1 MSWFTL
7 KNGEQLYYE
16 DIGNGPET
24 LVMMHGWTS
33 SHDIFEEPV
42 SKLKDKA
49 RCIIYDHRGHGGS
62 RGANHER
69 PSMETLAGD
78 LNEIIQ
84 GLSLSGITLLGWSM
98 GAGVVMNYVRLY
110 GCDALKQIVLCDMTP
125 KQINDEDWDL
135 GLYQGSYT
143 REEMERDAEKD
154 FFTLYREFAVGAV
167 PKLKKMPGF
176 LLKKPLKQRLDA
188 CDEEVLRSL
197 SASMKAQDN
206 RDAVGLITVPVTYFY
221 ADPGS
226 LFSPKLADWY
236 RDHVKTPFQAVP
248 FPGSDHMLVTND
260 PDRFTENVAKLLNNN
275 PEEADDCSC
284 QNGRPGGEKKM
295 MTLTEAIDARHSVRV
310 YKTDPIPA
318 EIRSRLDE
326 FVGECN
332 QEGNLHIF
340 IRYDDPSGFDS
351 KLAHYGS
358 FRNVQNYI
366 VLSGKQDDDFDFRC
380 GYYGE
385 KIVLFAQQLGLNT
398 CWVALTFSK
407 KKVKE
412 IIAPGD
418 TLCMVIALGYG
429 ETQGRSRKSKTVE
442 DVTAGKGTMP
452 EWFRD
457 GVEAALKA
465 PTATNQ
471 QKFVFGKKDGEPAV
485 KVNGFGPYTK
495 VDCGIAAYHF
505 EIGSGR
511 KVRPI

>member
-1 MSWFTL
+1 MAFFAL

-24 LVMMHGWTS
+24 LIMMHGWTS
-33 SHDIFEEPV
+33 SHDIFAEPV

-49 RCIIYDHRGHGGS
+49 RCIIYDHRGHGKS
-62 RGANHER
+62 KEANHER

-84 GLSLSGITLLGWSM
+84 GLSLSNVSLLGWSM
-98 GAGVVMNYVRLY
+98 GAGVVLNYVRLY
-110 GCDALKQIVLCDMTP
+110 GCDALKQIILCDMTP
-125 KQINDEDWDL
+125 KQLNDEEWKL
-135 GLYQGSYT
+135 GLYQGAYT
-143 REEMERDAEKD
+143 KEDMERDAGND
-154 FFTLYREFAVGAV
+154 FFSLYKSFAVGAV
-167 PKLKKMPGF
+167 PRLKKVPGF
-176 LLKKPLKQRLDA
+176 LLTRPLKRKLAQ
-188 CDEEVLRSL
+188 CDEGVLKSL

-206 RDAVGLITVPVTYFY
+206 RAVIERITVPLTYFY

-226 LFSPKLADWY
+226 LFSPELADWY
-236 RDHVKTPFQAVP
+236 RDHVTTEFHAVC

-260 PDRFTENVAKLLNNN
+260 PERFTKSVAQLLEKSSEEKENRL
-275 PEEADDCSC
+275 SC
-284 QNGRPGGEKKM
+284 TDSESEKENM
-295 MTLTEAIDARHSVRV
+295 MTLSEAIEARHSVRV

-318 EIRSRLDE
+318 EIRSRLDA

-332 QEGNLHIF
+332 KDGNLNIS

-366 VLSGKQDDDFDFRC
+366 VLAGKKDEDFDFRC

-385 KIVLFAQQLGLNT
+385 KIVLYAQQLGLNT
-398 CWVALTFSK
+398 CWVALTFNK

-412 IIAPGD
+412 ILAPGES
-418 TLCMVIALGYG
+418 LCMVIALGYG
-429 ETQGRSRKSKTVE
+429 ETQGNSRKSKSVE
-442 DVTAGKGTMP
+442 DVSAGSGNMP
-452 EWFRD
+452 DWFRS

-471 QKFVFGKKDGEPAV
+471 QKFMLGMKNGTPVV
-485 KVNGFGPYTK
+485 KEKGIGPYTK
-495 VDCGIAAYHF
+495 VDCGIVAYHF

-511 KVRPI
+511 KVSNG